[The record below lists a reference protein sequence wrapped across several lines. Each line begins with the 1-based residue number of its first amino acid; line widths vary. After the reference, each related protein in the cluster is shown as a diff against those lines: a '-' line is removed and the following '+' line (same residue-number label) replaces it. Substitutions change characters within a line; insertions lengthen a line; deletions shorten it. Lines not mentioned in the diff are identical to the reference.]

1 MATSR
6 VCSENGCRRGA
17 GNLGDCLP
25 HSVRERQLCY
35 FSQIKG
41 RDPKTCWSLGVGSI
55 HCEMVNCLGY
65 RGSPAGEPKGAAGVY
80 LDGEMLF
87 KIRLCF

>member
-6 VCSENGCRRGA
+6 VCSENGCRSGA

-25 HSVRERQLCY
+25 HSVRERLLCY

-41 RDPKTCWSLGVGSI
+41 RDPKTSWCLGVGSI
-55 HCEMVNCLGY
+55 HSEMVNCSL
-65 RGSPAGEPKGAAGVY
+65 SEAVPAGELEGAAGVY
-80 LDGEMLF
+80 LVGEMLF